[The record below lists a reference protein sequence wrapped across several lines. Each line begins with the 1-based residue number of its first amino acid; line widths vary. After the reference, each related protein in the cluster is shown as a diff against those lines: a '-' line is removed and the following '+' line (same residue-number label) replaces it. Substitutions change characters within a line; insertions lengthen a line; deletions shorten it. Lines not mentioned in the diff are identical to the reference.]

1 MEVKLVRADIN
12 DAEEIHAMQVVAF
25 RELLEK
31 YQDYDTSPAS
41 EGVDKVEWRL
51 RQEIGRAHV

>member
-31 YQDYDTSPAS
+31 
-41 EGVDKVEWRL
+41 
-51 RQEIGRAHV
+51 